1 MFTGCENIRPC
12 ANIRARTTS
21 SVLIT
26 NLIPS
31 NYVFLHINTS
41 YIIENSLQL
50 LHPGAMFR
58 YVAFRSCKDVK
69 RSATG
74 SLVTIV
80 RASGPCHV
88 KTFLDA
94 TDGHTTKHHY

>member
-1 MFTGCENIRPC
+1 MVYFY
-12 ANIRARTTS
+12 
-21 SVLIT
+21 LD
-26 NLIPS
+26 
-31 NYVFLHINTS
+31 INSS

-69 RSATG
+69 RSASG

-88 KTFLDA
+88 QTFLDG
-94 TDGHTTKHHY
+94 TDGHTHNIMKFPQCPEKAFSLLKAPKWIS

>member
-1 MFTGCENIRPC
+1 
-12 ANIRARTTS
+12 
-21 SVLIT
+21 
-26 NLIPS
+26 
-31 NYVFLHINTS
+31 
-41 YIIENSLQL
+41 
-50 LHPGAMFR
+50 MFR

-94 TDGHTTKHHY
+94 ALLDTLTPLLELETKDREVSTVPGS

>member
-1 MFTGCENIRPC
+1 MVYFY
-12 ANIRARTTS
+12 
-21 SVLIT
+21 LD
-26 NLIPS
+26 
-31 NYVFLHINTS
+31 INSS

-69 RSATG
+69 RSASG

-88 KTFLDA
+88 QTFLDGA
-94 TDGHTTKHHY
+94 DGHTHTITRAGNETKFPQCPEKAFSLLKAPKW